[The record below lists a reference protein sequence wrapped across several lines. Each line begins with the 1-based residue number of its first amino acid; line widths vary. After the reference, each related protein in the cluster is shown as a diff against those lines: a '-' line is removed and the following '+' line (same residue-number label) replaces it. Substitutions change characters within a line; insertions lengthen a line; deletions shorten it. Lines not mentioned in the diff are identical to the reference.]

1 MYVCVCVCVYI
12 YIYMYVCMY
21 VCICIYMYVCV
32 CMCVYIYIYI
42 SFSFSALKS
51 SIRNKL
57 HSSISSN
64 KFGSNSNL
72 LTLIIK
78 TRIGAITYS
87 EYLAIL
93 KADII

>member
-21 VCICIYMYVCV
+21 MYIYVCV
-32 CMCVYIYIYI
+32 CVYVCIYIYI

>member
-1 MYVCVCVCVYI
+1 MCVYVCVCMCI
-12 YIYMYVCMY
+12 CMYVCMY
-21 VCICIYMYVCV
+21 VYVYICMCV
-32 CMCVYIYIYI
+32 CMCIYIYI
-42 SFSFSALKS
+42 SFPFSTLKS
-51 SIRNKL
+51 SILNKL

-64 KFGSNSNL
+64 TFGSNSNL

-93 KADII
+93 KEDII